1 MSQAYSK
8 HFPYIVPEATQQ
20 PYEVVPIIFF
30 SSILQI
36 QRLKDVRFFARGHE
50 IHKMPE
56 LGHKPGLSDT

>member
-30 SSILQI
+30 FFHFANTEA
-36 QRLKDVRFFARGHE
+36 QRC
-50 IHKMPE
+50 
-56 LGHKPGLSDT
+56 